1 MTATTTTTIVDTLR
15 GGTALT
21 RARRLGRGVA
31 SVLATIGARWSD
43 FVDGGQL
50 GPSADTV
57 TSRHTG
63 SRI

>member
-1 MTATTTTTIVDTLR
+1 MTATTTTIVDSLR
-15 GGTALT
+15 GGTVIT

-31 SVLATIGARWSD
+31 SVLATIGARWTD

-50 GPSADTV
+50 GPSGDAV
-57 TSRHTG
+57 MSRHTG